1 MIASLI
7 WLLLPLLYAVG
18 ALGVGTAF
26 VSNETLAWH
35 AINLLSGCLLPVRS
49 VYFIVLNIKSGN
61 RISVPSLFQALTE
74 TILALAIV
82 FLPHLSYQAFVVF
95 LVLYLSFYTAVKTI
109 DAVIYKKNR
118 VYQHFIPSLC
128 QAVLFS
134 HLFLLLLFL
143 PHTLRHP
150 LLVWVSGLVLSLL
163 GHTVLCEF
171 LATKIRNPKVSQA
184 FRRIMVTLPWVSG
197 LSFPYRLMEG
207 IESST
212 RDEPSPQS
220 DVEILF
226 SFGKYGQGIA
236 GHCELC
242 LNGKTYTFGNYD
254 PSSRRILQTMGNG
267 ILFCAD
273 RDAHI
278 EWLTQNNRTVVAYG
292 LCPDA
297 KQQDKIEESVRRL
310 LDNSERWDVPQAPKE
325 YIYQVQQAFSPD
337 IYRICR
343 GQFATYFLPTIN
355 CVTLTCHLLH
365 STAAGHIFI
374 PGLRTPG
381 TYMDALHRLYLAEN
395 TIVSYVKTYEKKK

>member
-26 VSNETLAWH
+26 VYNETLAWH
-35 AINLLSGCLLPVRS
+35 VISMLAGCLIPLRS
-49 VYFIVLNIKSGN
+49 VYFIVLNIRSGN

-109 DAVIYKKNR
+109 DAVIHKKNR

-212 RDEPSPQS
+212 KDEPSPQS

-226 SFGKYGQGIA
+226 SFGKDRQGMA

-242 LNGKTYTFGNYD
+242 FNGKTYTYGNYD
-254 PSSRRILQTMGNG
+254 PSSRRLLKTMGDG
-267 ILFCAD
+267 ILFCSD
-273 RDAHI
+273 RNARI
-278 EWLTQNNRTVVAYG
+278 QWLTEHGRTVIAYG
-292 LCPDA
+292 LSPDA
-297 KQQDKIEESVRRL
+297 KQYRNIEMAVRSL
-310 LDNSERWDVPQAPKE
+310 HERMELWNIPNDPNE
-325 YIYQVQQAFSPD
+325 YIYQIHQYLSTE
-337 IYRICR
+337 IYRICQGR
-343 GQFATYFLPTIN
+343 FATYFLPTIN
-355 CVTLTCHLLH
+355 CVALTGHLLR
-365 STAAGHIFI
+365 STDAGHIFI

-395 TIVSYVKTYEKKK
+395 SIVSYVKTYEKKK